1 MTITLSPGTGGEA
14 DTALPGRVLILAC
27 GALAK
32 ELSLLA
38 RINRL
43 EHVTIEYLPGSLH
56 NRPEQIPM
64 AIEARLDESAGRYE
78 TVLLGYADC
87 GTGGRIDEICRRR
100 NIGRLP
106 GPHCYA
112 FYAGQDNFHSMHN
125 EELGTLYLTDYL
137 ARHFDRLIWSVLGLD
152 RHPELRDAYFGNY
165 TRAVH
170 LAQVDD
176 PTIRSRAEAA
186 ALRLGLAFEYRFT
199 GLGVL
204 GSVLVELRSRPR

>member
-1 MTITLSPGTGGEA
+1 MTSTVTPDTDDRA
-14 DTALPGRVLILAC
+14 DTNLQGTVLILAC

-32 ELSLLA
+32 ELGLLV

-43 EHVTIEYLPGSLH
+43 DHVTIECLSGSLH
-56 NRPEQIPM
+56 NRPEQIPN
-64 AIEARLDESAGRYE
+64 AIEARLDELADRYE

-100 NIGRLP
+100 DIGRLP

-112 FYAGQDNFHSMHN
+112 FYAGQDNFDEMHN

-165 TRAVH
+165 TRVVH

-176 PTIRSRAEAA
+176 PETRSRAEAA
-186 ALRLGLAFEYRFT
+186 AERLGLAFAYRST
-199 GLGVL
+199 GFGEL
-204 GSVLVELRSRPR
+204 GSVLVELGSPPR